1 MQKKNLINEPLL
13 SLGIKKG
20 TYSISNFNY
29 FVKNHLYYKKSY
41 INLNAIKPLDIIEY
55 ILLSKGNATYL
66 MSTKCKNRDPDNKP
80 TINAI
85 FFGKRGLD
93 LIKTFDTQ
101 SCLSSFNFL
110 LF

>member
-1 MQKKNLINEPLL
+1 MQKKKPDKRTFIKFRYK
-13 SLGIKKG
+13 KKG

-29 FVKNHLYYKKSY
+29 FVENHLYYKKSY

-85 FFGKRGLD
+85 LFGKRGLNND
-93 LIKTFDTQ
+93 LYLRYPIV
-101 SCLSSFNFL
+101 SVL
-110 LF
+110 L

>member
-1 MQKKNLINEPLL
+1 MQKKQPDKRTFIKFRY
-13 SLGIKKG
+13 KKG

-41 INLNAIKPLDIIEY
+41 INLNAIKPLDIIEC

-85 FFGKRGLD
+85 CFGKRGLNND
-93 LIKTFDTQ
+93 LYLRYPIV
-101 SCLSSFNFL
+101 SVL
-110 LF
+110 L